1 MPNNK
6 ALYIAVLVKSAMCI
20 ENLNNLIYKYY
31 STSEKVGIQ
40 AFVIVILQVHCVK
53 NAGSWR

>member
-53 NAGSWR
+53 NAGS